1 MQRPDKKL
9 APSMPD
15 ESPLLCAAK
24 RIAREVA
31 GNGCTVSPGNRPEKF
46 WVEGT
51 RQLQGIPRMLVFIE
65 TQAAEDFQNATPSQQ
80 SVMIERLRGNLVCTW
95 SDASEHAGIELH
107 LHIDPET
114 LQ

>member
-15 ESPLLCAAK
+15 ESPLMYAAK

-31 GNGCTVSPGNRPEKF
+31 GDGSTVSQGNRPEMF
-46 WVEGT
+46 WVEGP

-80 SVMIERLRGNLVCTW
+80 AVMIERLRVSLVRTW
-95 SDASEHAGIELH
+95 SDASEHTGSELP

>member
-1 MQRPDKKL
+1 MQRPDKEL
-9 APSMPD
+9 APAMPD

-31 GNGCTVSPGNRPEKF
+31 SNGCTVSPGNRPEKF
-46 WVEGT
+46 WVEGP

-65 TQAAEDFQNATPSQQ
+65 NHAADDFQNTTPSRRA
-80 SVMIERLRGNLVCTW
+80 VMADRMRGSLASTW
-95 SDASEHAGIELH
+95 SDAIEHAGSERH
-107 LHIDPET
+107 LHIDSET